1 MAEIFTTNFSNL
13 YEKDYLLEFIPSAHL
28 SIERKV
34 NAIVRFSFYLSIVLM
49 IARNDYR
56 YSYIFI
62 ATIAISYFFYN
73 NNVENFKGDNS
84 ESAPNSVK
92 PVDETLNVECD
103 KPTSDNPFM
112 NPLLTDKPDTKKKA
126 CNYTKEINAD
136 IDTILNEKL
145 YKDMDT
151 VYNSDYSQRQFY
163 SMPNTQIPNDQG
175 TFAKWLYSTPVA
187 CTIGKNTV
195 LNQHKG
201 CSMSHVPLN
210 EFVDN
215 DSDFMCV
222 GATNY

>member
-1 MAEIFTTNFSNL
+1 MAEIFTKNLSNL
-13 YEKDYLLEFIPSAHL
+13 YDKDYLLEFIPSAHL

-34 NAIVRFSFYLSIVLM
+34 NAIVRFSFYLSIILM
-49 IARNDYR
+49 IAKNDYR

-73 NNVENFKGDNS
+73 NNVENFKGSSS
-84 ESAPNSVK
+84 ESTPNSVVPAEK
-92 PVDETLNVECD
+92 SNVECD
-103 KPTSDNPFM
+103 KPTPDNPFM
-112 NPLLTDKPDTKKKA
+112 NPLLTDTPTTKKKA
-126 CNYTKEINAD
+126 CNYTAEVNAEID
-136 IDTILNEKL
+136 DILNEKL

-187 CTIGKNTV
+187 CTIGKNSV
-195 LNQHKG
+195 INQHKG

-215 DSDFMCV
+215 DSDFLCV
-222 GATNY
+222 GTTNY